1 MFKIIKIFT
10 LFSFVLCIHINAS
23 AQQNWKD
30 INTVEEVCTYYP
42 ETIANMLDQFN
53 LDYPGLEKVK
63 QEHKK
68 GNVIN
73 ACNELLSYYKNG
85 NTASDLGKTL
95 PEKTC
100 QTKAETGDKSPTS
113 PMAIATGIIK
123 APITTRS
130 GLGFPIGI
138 VS

>member
-63 QEHKK
+63 
-68 GNVIN
+68 
-73 ACNELLSYYKNG
+73 
-85 NTASDLGKTL
+85 
-95 PEKTC
+95 
-100 QTKAETGDKSPTS
+100 
-113 PMAIATGIIK
+113 
-123 APITTRS
+123 
-130 GLGFPIGI
+130 
-138 VS
+138 